1 MIGCCLLNPSDKQGW
16 ESSDTQ
22 LRILQLAQSPC
33 PSRTVSVHVDSPGP
47 PAGQGK
53 ARSCPYFQMWKLRHK
68 RLGDLARPQRQD
80 TVGLGLI
87 FSSVQE
93 QLPPPPPD
101 CV

>member
-22 LRILQLAQSPC
+22 LQVLQLAQSPC

-53 ARSCPYFQMWKLRHK
+53 IVSLFPNVETEAQVVR
-68 RLGDLARPQRQD
+68 
-80 TVGLGLI
+80 
-87 FSSVQE
+87 
-93 QLPPPPPD
+93 
-101 CV
+101 